1 MRGLED
7 GISPENVELIFG
19 EQIADVV
26 ETLER
31 RVAEYLSGGTS
42 RLGNV
47 VV

>member
-1 MRGLED
+1 LED

-19 EQIADVV
+19 EQIADTI

-31 RVAEYLSGGTS
+31 RVREHLSGGTP
-42 RLGNV
+42 RLSSV